1 MFSPFTVGSLV
12 LRNRV
17 VMAPMSR
24 DLSPGGVPGPE
35 SAQYY
40 ARRARGGV
48 GLIITEGTFV
58 GHPAAGNRPDVPRFY
73 GDDALAGW
81 AEVVRAVHAEG
92 GRIVP
97 QLWHLGMDPLLWGRS
112 VEEAGQLLPGD
123 TQLTSP
129 EGGLLS
135 PSGVDPDNGPA
146 ERRVMTD
153 TDIAQVL
160 EAFATAAADAERLGF
175 DGIELH
181 AAHGYLID
189 QFLWERTN
197 LRQDGYGGDAGARA
211 RFGAELVRACRAAVS
226 PDFPI
231 IMRISQWKV
240 SHYDARIANSPQE
253 LEELL
258 APLVDAGVDVFHC
271 STRRFW
277 ESEFEGSEL
286 NLAAW
291 TKRVTGLPTIV
302 VGSVGLSGS
311 DFLGYLEGKGAA
323 IGDTAEVA
331 RRLDD
336 GEFDLV
342 AVGRALIAN
351 PDWPDK
357 VRTGRTGELRPFQA
371 DMLAALD

>member
-1 MFSPFTVGSLV
+1 VGSLV
-12 LRNRV
+12 LENRV

-24 DLSPGGVPGPE
+24 DMSSGGVPGRDAAE
-35 SAQYY
+35 YY
-40 ARRARGGV
+40 ARRARYGV

-58 GHPAAGNRPDVPRFY
+58 GHSAAGNRPDVPRFY
-73 GDDALAGW
+73 GEDALAGW
-81 AEVVRAVHAEG
+81 AEVVRRVHAEG

-97 QLWHLGMDPLLWGRS
+97 QLWHVGLDPLVWGRS
-112 VEEAGQLLPGD
+112 VEEAGRLLPGD
-123 TQLTSP
+123 TRLSSP
-129 EGGLLS
+129 DGGLLS
-135 PSGVDPDNGPA
+135 PSGVDPDDGPA
-146 ERRVMTD
+146 ERRSMSGA
-153 TDIAQVL
+153 DIAEVL
-160 EAFATAAADAERLGF
+160 EAFARAAADAERLGF

-189 QFLWERTN
+189 QFFWDRTN
-197 LRQDGYGGDAGARA
+197 LRDDGYGGDLAARA

-240 SHYDARIANSPQE
+240 AHYGARIARTPQD
-253 LEELL
+253 LQTLL
-258 APLVDAGVDVFHC
+258 APLVEAGVDVFHC

-277 ESEFEGSEL
+277 EPEFEGSPL

-291 TKRVTGLPTIV
+291 TKRMTGVPTIT
-302 VGSVGLSGS
+302 VGSVGLEDS

-323 IGDTAEVA
+323 VGDVAQVA
-331 RRLDD
+331 RRIED

-351 PDWPDK
+351 QDWADK
-357 VRTGRTGELRPFQA
+357 VRDGRLGELVAFET
-371 DMLAALD
+371 DMLAKLD